1 MLQNQENSNHI
12 KQPVE
17 ELLLNSQ
24 IIKNILILL
33 CSIPP
38 ESNLRLVLQV
48 ALAADIPD
56 DKKQEINAQ
65 LGSNRSLEN
74 LLLECDILT
83 QILEADGKLG
93 EAEENMLFEAMQLIG
108 LVVPSNLSG
117 AKILLEELSKNL
129 AEEIRRI

>member
-1 MLQNQENSNHI
+1 MLQNQESSNHI
-12 KQPVE
+12 NQPLE

-24 IIKNILILL
+24 IIKNMLILL

-48 ALAADIPD
+48 ALAAHIPD
-56 DKKQEINAQ
+56 DKRQEIIAQ

-117 AKILLEELSKNL
+117 AKILVEELSKNL